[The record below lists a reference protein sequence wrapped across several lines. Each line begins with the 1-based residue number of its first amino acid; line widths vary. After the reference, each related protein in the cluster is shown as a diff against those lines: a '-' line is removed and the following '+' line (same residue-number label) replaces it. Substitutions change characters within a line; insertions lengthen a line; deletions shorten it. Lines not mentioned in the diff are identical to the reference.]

1 MLDYTGKKYDHLL
14 PGRAANLSKIMFVKN
29 LLANTRKVL
38 RRGANVAVLCVRFR
52 LHNNLQFHEGGSCAL
67 ESTAAAPQF
76 AKSQL
81 KTQKE
86 GHEAPDTATDV
97 RESHEVEK
105 EHQDGYGNSVI
116 PPGRGQVQLV

>member
-1 MLDYTGKKYDHLL
+1 MQSFL
-14 PGRAANLSKIMFVKN
+14 PLSQFSHSHQE
-29 LLANTRKVL
+29 RFYSP
-38 RRGANVAVLCVRFR
+38 RDVAVLCVRFR
-52 LHNNLQFHEGGSCAL
+52 PHNNLQFHEGGSCAL